1 MGVAV
6 DLIVFP
12 PDSGETI
19 NSVDVRVRDFEIFDH
34 VPSSTWRKFVTC
46 LIEPSA
52 REMNKPMIDLELVTV
67 KPITELAAS
76 ELVIRVSV
84 LPLRLHVDQDAL
96 DFITRFFEFKD
107 DSVPSNAAPPD
118 QPFIQ
123 RLEVRA
129 VTLKLDYKPK
139 RVDYR
144 GIRSGHTTEFMNF
157 LILDGS
163 DIILRHAIVYGI
175 TSFDKLHKTLNDVWM
190 PDVKRNQLPGV
201 LSGLAAVRPL
211 VNVGSGMRDL
221 VVVPMREY
229 RKDGRI
235 VRSLQKGVYAFAKNT
250 TSEVARL
257 GAKVAIGTQTLL
269 EGAETFLA
277 PRTGSPAAHQ
287 AWEGEDPDSATEE
300 ERAVSHYANQPI
312 GVRAGLRSAARH
324 LERDLLTARDAV
336 IAIPAEVMEE
346 GSGVGMARAL
356 ARHAPT
362 VILRPALGATKALS
376 NALLGVGNA
385 LDEGSRRK
393 IEDVS
398 CPPFNHVEVRKA
410 NGCNR
415 NINRLPS
422 TQRTHATG
430 RHGHGIRDFARSS
443 IPDTLPYVLSYL
455 KFRNCSCIAT
465 VHRGGVSG
473 VAFFSSFPCGIEH
486 RRWRITLK
494 RSGWT

>member
-1 MGVAV
+1 M
-6 DLIVFP
+6 
-12 PDSGETI
+12 
-19 NSVDVRVRDFEIFDH
+19 
-34 VPSSTWRKFVTC
+34 
-46 LIEPSA
+46 
-52 REMNKPMIDLELVTV
+52 
-67 KPITELAAS
+67 
-76 ELVIRVSV
+76 

-107 DSVPSNAAPPD
+107 DSVPETPSTAE

-123 RLEVRA
+123 RLEVKA
-129 VTLKLDYKPK
+129 LSMKLDYKPK
-139 RVDYR
+139 RVDY
-144 GIRSGHTTEFMNF
+144 GGLRSGHTTEFMNF

-163 DIILRHAIVYGI
+163 DIVLRHAIVYGI

-211 VNVGSGMRDL
+211 VNVGSGIRDL

-229 RKDGRI
+229 KKDGRI

-257 GAKVAIGTQTLL
+257 GAKVAIGTQNLL
-269 EGAETFLA
+269 EGAEGFI
-277 PRTGSPAAHQ
+277 SPQTASPSRQHHLD
-287 AWEGEDPDSATEE
+287 WDGEDPTSDTEE
-300 ERAVSHYANQPI
+300 PRAVSNYAYQPI

-336 IAIPAEVMEE
+336 IAIPAEVLEE

-398 CPPFNHVEVRKA
+398 HSPYE
-410 NGCNR
+410 NR
-415 NINRLPS
+415 EI
-422 TQRTHATG
+422 
-430 RHGHGIRDFARSS
+430 
-443 IPDTLPYVLSYL
+443 
-455 KFRNCSCIAT
+455 
-465 VHRGGVSG
+465 
-473 VAFFSSFPCGIEH
+473 
-486 RRWRITLK
+486 
-494 RSGWT
+494 

>member
-1 MGVAV
+1 
-6 DLIVFP
+6 
-12 PDSGETI
+12 
-19 NSVDVRVRDFEIFDH
+19 
-34 VPSSTWRKFVTC
+34 
-46 LIEPSA
+46 
-52 REMNKPMIDLELVTV
+52 
-67 KPITELAAS
+67 
-76 ELVIRVSV
+76 
-84 LPLRLHVDQDAL
+84 L

-107 DSVPSNAAPPD
+107 DSILESTSASAAD

-123 RLEVRA
+123 RLEVKA

-144 GIRSGHTTEFMNF
+144 GLRSGHTTEFMNF

-175 TSFDKLHKTLNDVWM
+175 TSFDKLNKTLNDVWM
-190 PDVKRNQLPGV
+190 PDVQRNQLPGV
-201 LSGLAAVRPL
+201 LSGLAAVRPF

-235 VRSLQKGVYAFAKNT
+235 VRSLQKGVYAFARNT

-269 EGAETFLA
+269 EGAEAFLA
-277 PRTGSPAAHQ
+277 PQIESPSRGLHHD
-287 AWEGEDPDSATEE
+287 WDGEDSDTASSEE
-300 ERAVSHYANQPI
+300 ARAVSNYANQPI

-346 GSGVGMARAL
+346 GSGVGVARAL

-362 VILRPALGATKALS
+362 VIIRPALGATKALS

-385 LDEGSRRK
+385 LDQGSRRK

-398 CPPFNHVEVRKA
+398 TAV
-410 NGCNR
+410 
-415 NINRLPS
+415 
-422 TQRTHATG
+422 
-430 RHGHGIRDFARSS
+430 
-443 IPDTLPYVLSYL
+443 TLTET
-455 KFRNCSCIAT
+455 R
-465 VHRGGVSG
+465 
-473 VAFFSSFPCGIEH
+473 
-486 RRWRITLK
+486 
-494 RSGWT
+494 

>member
-1 MGVAV
+1 MVN
-6 DLIVFP
+6 L
-12 PDSGETI
+12 
-19 NSVDVRVRDFEIFDH
+19 N
-34 VPSSTWRKFVTC
+34 
-46 LIEPSA
+46 
-52 REMNKPMIDLELVTV
+52 LVTV

-76 ELVIRVSV
+76 ELVIKVTV

-107 DSVPSNAAPPD
+107 DSAPSSAAPTD

-123 RLEVRA
+123 RLEVKA

-144 GIRSGHTTEFMNF
+144 GIRSGHTTEFKNF

-163 DIILRHAIVYGI
+163 DIVLRHAIVYGI
-175 TSFDKLHKTLNDVWM
+175 TSFDKLHDTLSDVWT
-190 PDVKRNQLPGV
+190 PDVIRNQLPGV

-229 RKDGRI
+229 KKDGRI

-257 GAKVAIGTQTLL
+257 GAKVAIGTQTIL
-269 EGAETFLA
+269 EGAEAFLA
-277 PRTGSPAAHQ
+277 PPNGPSSRSPQ
-287 AWEGEDPDSATEE
+287 QDWDGEDPDSASEE

-385 LDEGSRRK
+385 LDESSRRK

-398 CPPFNHVEVRKA
+398 AAAQPLVEVL
-410 NGCNR
+410 
-415 NINRLPS
+415 I
-422 TQRTHATG
+422 
-430 RHGHGIRDFARSS
+430 
-443 IPDTLPYVLSYL
+443 Y
-455 KFRNCSCIAT
+455 
-465 VHRGGVSG
+465 
-473 VAFFSSFPCGIEH
+473 
-486 RRWRITLK
+486 
-494 RSGWT
+494 

>member
-1 MGVAV
+1 MA
-6 DLIVFP
+6 L
-12 PDSGETI
+12 
-19 NSVDVRVRDFEIFDH
+19 
-34 VPSSTWRKFVTC
+34 
-46 LIEPSA
+46 
-52 REMNKPMIDLELVTV
+52 
-67 KPITELAAS
+67 
-76 ELVIRVSV
+76 

-107 DSVPSNAAPPD
+107 DSVPGASSPSE

-123 RLEVRA
+123 RLEVKA

-144 GIRSGHTTEFMNF
+144 GLRSGHTTEFMNF

-163 DIILRHAIVYGI
+163 DIVLRHAIVYGI

-211 VNVGSGMRDL
+211 VNVGSGVRDL

-229 RKDGRI
+229 KKDGRI

-250 TSEVARL
+250 SSEVARL
-257 GAKVAIGTQTLL
+257 GAKVAIGTQNIL
-269 EGAETFLA
+269 EGAEAFLN
-277 PRTGSPAAHQ
+277 PQTGTVSRATYHE
-287 AWEGEDPDSATEE
+287 WDGEDPSSDTEE
-300 ERAVSHYANQPI
+300 PRAVSHYANQPL

-346 GSGVGMARAL
+346 GSGVGMAKAL

-362 VILRPALGATKALS
+362 VILRPALGATKAVS

-398 CPPFNHVEVRKA
+398 R
-410 NGCNR
+410 
-415 NINRLPS
+415 
-422 TQRTHATG
+422 
-430 RHGHGIRDFARSS
+430 FAMQ
-443 IPDTLPYVLSYL
+443 T
-455 KFRNCSCIAT
+455 CS
-465 VHRGGVSG
+465 V
-473 VAFFSSFPCGIEH
+473 
-486 RRWRITLK
+486 ITLMLWQK
-494 RSGWT
+494 YKSY

>member
-1 MGVAV
+1 MQ
-6 DLIVFP
+6 
-12 PDSGETI
+12 
-19 NSVDVRVRDFEIFDH
+19 
-34 VPSSTWRKFVTC
+34 
-46 LIEPSA
+46 
-52 REMNKPMIDLELVTV
+52 
-67 KPITELAAS
+67 
-76 ELVIRVSV
+76 VSV

-107 DSVPSNAAPPD
+107 DSAETPTAPSE

-123 RLEVRA
+123 RLEVEA
-129 VTLKLDYKPK
+129 VQLKLDYKPK
-139 RVDYR
+139 RVDYG

-163 DIILRHAIVYGI
+163 DITLRHAIVYGI

-190 PDVKRNQLPGV
+190 PDVKRNQLPYV

-211 VNVGSGMRDL
+211 VNVGSGVRDL

-229 RKDGRI
+229 KKDGRI

-257 GAKVAIGTQTLL
+257 GAKVAIGTQNLL
-269 EGAETFLA
+269 EGAEAFLNPNQTSSSPNTRS
-277 PRTGSPAAHQ
+277 PRSQHLDWNGS
-287 AWEGEDPDSATEE
+287 DPPSPDEE
-300 ERAVSHYANQPI
+300 PRAVSHYANQPI

-346 GSGVGMARAL
+346 GSGVGVARAL

-362 VILRPALGATKALS
+362 VILRPAVGATKALS

-385 LDEGSRRK
+385 LDESSRRK

-398 CPPFNHVEVRKA
+398 
-410 NGCNR
+410 
-415 NINRLPS
+415 
-422 TQRTHATG
+422 
-430 RHGHGIRDFARSS
+430 
-443 IPDTLPYVLSYL
+443 TLFRILNSGMLTWLQKYKSY
-455 KFRNCSCIAT
+455 
-465 VHRGGVSG
+465 
-473 VAFFSSFPCGIEH
+473 
-486 RRWRITLK
+486 
-494 RSGWT
+494 

>member
-1 MGVAV
+1 M
-6 DLIVFP
+6 
-12 PDSGETI
+12 
-19 NSVDVRVRDFEIFDH
+19 
-34 VPSSTWRKFVTC
+34 
-46 LIEPSA
+46 
-52 REMNKPMIDLELVTV
+52 
-67 KPITELAAS
+67 
-76 ELVIRVSV
+76 
-84 LPLRLHVDQDAL
+84 HVDQDAL

-107 DSVPSNAAPPD
+107 DSVTETASPAE

-123 RLEVRA
+123 RLEVMA
-129 VTLKLDYKPK
+129 VSMKLDYKPK

-144 GIRSGHTTEFMNF
+144 GLRSGHTTEFMNF

-163 DIILRHAIVYGI
+163 DITLRHAIVYGI

-190 PDVKRNQLPGV
+190 PDVKNNQLPGV

-211 VNVGSGMRDL
+211 VNVGSGIRDL

-229 RKDGRI
+229 KKDGRI

-269 EGAETFLA
+269 EGTEGFLNPQTA
-277 PRTGSPAAHQ
+277 SPRSNQ
-287 AWEGEDPDSATEE
+287 LDWDGEDPSSETEE
-300 ERAVSHYANQPI
+300 PRAVSHYASQPI
-312 GVRAGLRSAARH
+312 GVRAGLRSAAHH

-336 IAIPAEVMEE
+336 IAIPAEVMEQ

-385 LDEGSRRK
+385 LDDSSRRK

-398 CPPFNHVEVRKA
+398 SHVVM
-410 NGCNR
+410 
-415 NINRLPS
+415 
-422 TQRTHATG
+422 TY
-430 RHGHGIRDFARSS
+430 
-443 IPDTLPYVLSYL
+443 DTLDTNVWAEIQILLIELGHHFFLVDKSSPIDCASLCVVLNS
-455 KFRNCSCIAT
+455 FCSPFA
-465 VHRGGVSG
+465 
-473 VAFFSSFPCGIEH
+473 
-486 RRWRITLK
+486 
-494 RSGWT
+494 

>member
-1 MGVAV
+1 M
-6 DLIVFP
+6 
-12 PDSGETI
+12 
-19 NSVDVRVRDFEIFDH
+19 
-34 VPSSTWRKFVTC
+34 
-46 LIEPSA
+46 
-52 REMNKPMIDLELVTV
+52 
-67 KPITELAAS
+67 
-76 ELVIRVSV
+76 
-84 LPLRLHVDQDAL
+84 LPVRLHVDQDAL

-107 DSVPSNAAPPD
+107 ESVPEPASASE

-123 RLEVRA
+123 RLEVKA
-129 VTLKLDYKPK
+129 VAMKLDYKPK
-139 RVDYR
+139 RVDY
-144 GIRSGHTTEFMNF
+144 GGLRSGHTTEFMNF

-163 DIILRHAIVYGI
+163 DIVLRHAIVYGI

-211 VNVGSGMRDL
+211 VNVGSGIRDL

-229 RKDGRI
+229 KKDGRI

-269 EGAETFLA
+269 EGAEGLLNPQTA
-277 PRTGSPAAHQ
+277 SPSRQHHHD
-287 AWEGEDPDSATEE
+287 WDGEDPTSDTEDA
-300 ERAVSHYANQPI
+300 RAVSNYANQPI

-336 IAIPAEVMEE
+336 IAIPAEVMEQ

-393 IEDVS
+393 IEDAS
-398 CPPFNHVEVRKA
+398 SQLAKE
-410 NGCNR
+410 
-415 NINRLPS
+415 NIGQRLTV
-422 TQRTHATG
+422 TQK
-430 RHGHGIRDFARSS
+430 
-443 IPDTLPYVLSYL
+443 YKSY
-455 KFRNCSCIAT
+455 
-465 VHRGGVSG
+465 
-473 VAFFSSFPCGIEH
+473 
-486 RRWRITLK
+486 
-494 RSGWT
+494 

>member
-465 VHRGGVSG
+465 VPRGGVSG
-473 VAFFSSFPCGIEH
+473 VAFFYSFPFGIEH
-486 RRWRITLK
+486 RR
-494 RSGWT
+494 